1 MLNSYCFIKDQ
12 DANFGI
18 ILWEPRVYDSTDLPV
33 LKKSWVINFKIF
45 VVSLFLIYLLIICS
59 SGF

>member
-1 MLNSYCFIKDQ
+1 
-12 DANFGI
+12 
-18 ILWEPRVYDSTDLPV
+18 LWEPRVYDSTDLPV
-33 LKKSWVINFKIF
+33 LKKSWVIDFKIF